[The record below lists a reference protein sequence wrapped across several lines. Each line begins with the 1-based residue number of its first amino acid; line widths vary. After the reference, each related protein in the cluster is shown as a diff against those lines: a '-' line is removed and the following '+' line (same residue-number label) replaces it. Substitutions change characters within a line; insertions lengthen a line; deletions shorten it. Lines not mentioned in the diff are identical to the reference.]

1 MTSAIHNEGFLHR
14 FLKFAENYPNAIAIN
29 DIDNDRQLS
38 YKQLNDLAKKRKMIC
53 YPLASKKIV
62 KLH

>member
-38 YKQLNDLAKKRKMIC
+38 YKQLNDLAKKKE
-53 YPLASKKIV
+53 K
-62 KLH
+62 